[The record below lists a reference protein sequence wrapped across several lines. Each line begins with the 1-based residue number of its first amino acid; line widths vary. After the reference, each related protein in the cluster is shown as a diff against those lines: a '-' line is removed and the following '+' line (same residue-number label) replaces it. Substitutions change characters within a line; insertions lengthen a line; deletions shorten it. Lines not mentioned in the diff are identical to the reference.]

1 MVMNPVTTATN
12 PQVEQFWKGFFTTLN
27 LFRIPEGAHPW
38 YRKHIEAFVSFFP
51 GVLEILC
58 HFFKLAIKRNVTCL
72 KNLILIKR
80 WTPCEVVRT

>member
-1 MVMNPVTTATN
+1 MSIEQRIMNIENHA
-12 PQVEQFWKGFFTTLN
+12 LH
-27 LFRIPEGAHPW
+27 RIT
-38 YRKHIEAFVSFFP
+38 

-58 HFFKLAIKRNVTCL
+58 HFFKLAIKRNDTCL